1 MKKYPEVSKPTKDVD
16 MQIEDKNGVGHN
28 NKDNNGLKKH
38 INTFIEKDPMANP
51 ELDVDM
57 KFNQV

>member
-1 MKKYPEVSKPTKDVD
+1 

-57 KFNQV
+57 KFNQVQAIYF